1 MVIFLQFSVS
11 GNAISILATH
21 MSLFTDLFA
30 FISFKSKKTRMAR
43 KFVIFQ
49 NFEKL
54 SIFKFAYFYSLSN
67 DNQSYYCYILD
78 ITCFLVPDIELVCI
92 WFRLDSMSIFVSIVK
107 HTISFYNYHVFAL
120 FPWQP
125 IPVLF
130 HTSILFMK

>member
-11 GNAISILATH
+11 GIAISIVATH

-49 NFEKL
+49 NFENL
-54 SIFKFAYFYSLSN
+54 SIFKFAYFNSLSN
-67 DNQSYYCYILD
+67 DNQFYYCFILD
-78 ITCFLVPDIELVCI
+78 ITCSLFPDIELVCI
-92 WFRLDSMSIFVSIVK
+92 WFTLDSMSILVSIVK

-125 IPVLF
+125 IPLLF
-130 HTSILFMK
+130 HTSILFMQ

>member
-1 MVIFLQFSVS
+1 
-11 GNAISILATH
+11 

-54 SIFKFAYFYSLSN
+54 SIFKFAYFYSLSVA
-67 DNQSYYCYILD
+67 NQFYYYFILD
-78 ITCFLVPDIELVCI
+78 ITCSLVPDIELVCI

-107 HTISFYNYHVFAL
+107 HAISFYNYHVFAL
-120 FPWQP
+120 FP
-125 IPVLF
+125 
-130 HTSILFMK
+130 